1 MRCGAKLDPMDPRR
15 PTAEDERFMR
25 EAIRLGEKA
34 ALVDGTG
41 GPFGCVIV
49 KDGKIIAEGS
59 NQVVSEND
67 PTWHGEMEA
76 IRSAAKNLG
85 AFDLSGCTLYTTGE
99 PCPMCAGAIFWA
111 RIDRVVYASTIAD
124 AFHYGQFDDQPIYED
139 LAKPIAERL
148 TPAAQ
153 CLRDEMLELWR
164 RYEAKPDRVRY

>member
-1 MRCGAKLDPMDPRR
+1 MNPRL
-15 PTAEDERFMR
+15 PTAEDEHFMR
-25 EAIRLGEKA
+25 AAIRLGEKA
-34 ALVDGTG
+34 ALIDGTG

-59 NQVVSEND
+59 NHVVSEND

-76 IRSAAKNLG
+76 IRAAAKKLG
-85 AFDLSGCTLYTTGE
+85 TFDLSGGTLYTTGE

-124 AFHYGQFDDQPIYED
+124 ALRYGQFDDQPIYED
-139 LAKPIAERL
+139 LAKSIAERL

-153 CLRDEMLELWR
+153 CLRDEMLELWW
-164 RYEAKPDRVRY
+164 RYEAKPDRIRY

>member
-1 MRCGAKLDPMDPRR
+1 MDPRL
-15 PTAEDERFMR
+15 PTAEDEHFMR
-25 EAIRLGEKA
+25 AAIRLGEKA
-34 ALVDGTG
+34 ALIDGTG

-59 NQVVSEND
+59 NHVVSEND

-76 IRSAAKNLG
+76 IRAAAKKLG
-85 AFDLSGCTLYTTGE
+85 TFDLSGATLYTTGE

-124 AFHYGQFDDQPIYED
+124 ALRYGQFDDQPIYED
-139 LAKPIAERL
+139 LAKSIAERL

-164 RYEAKPDRVRY
+164 RYEAKPDRIRY

>member
-1 MRCGAKLDPMDPRR
+1 MNPRL
-15 PTAEDERFMR
+15 PTAEDEHFMR
-25 EAIRLGEKA
+25 AAIRLGEKA
-34 ALVDGTG
+34 ALIDGTG

-49 KDGKIIAEGS
+49 KDGEIIAEGS
-59 NQVVSEND
+59 NHVVSEND

-76 IRSAAKNLG
+76 IRAAAKKLG
-85 AFDLSGCTLYTTGE
+85 TFDLSGGTLYTTGE

-124 AFHYGQFDDQPIYED
+124 ALRYGQFDDQPIYED
-139 LAKPIAERL
+139 LAKSIAERL

-164 RYEAKPDRVRY
+164 RYEAKPDRIRY

>member
-1 MRCGAKLDPMDPRR
+1 MRSEAAPDQVNPRIA
-15 PTAEDERFMR
+15 TAEDEQFMR
-25 EAIRLGEKA
+25 RAIALGEKA

-49 KDGKIIAEGS
+49 KDGQIIAEGS
-59 NQVVSEND
+59 NHVVSEND

-76 IRSAAKNLG
+76 IRSAAKKLG
-85 AFDLSGCTLYTTGE
+85 HFDLSGCTLYTTGE

-124 AFHYGQFDDQPIYED
+124 ALRYGQFDDQPIYED
-139 LAKPIAERL
+139 LAKPITERL
-148 TPAAQ
+148 VPAAQ

-164 RYEAKPDRVRY
+164 RYEAKPDKIHY

>member
-1 MRCGAKLDPMDPRR
+1 MDPRL
-15 PTAEDERFMR
+15 PTAEDEHFMR
-25 EAIRLGEKA
+25 AALRLGEKA
-34 ALVDGTG
+34 ALIDGTG

-59 NQVVSEND
+59 NHVVSEND

-76 IRSAAKNLG
+76 IRAAAKKLG
-85 AFDLSGCTLYTTGE
+85 TFDLSGGTLYTTGE

-124 AFHYGQFDDQPIYED
+124 ALRYGQFDDQPIYED
-139 LAKPIAERL
+139 LAKSIAERL

-164 RYEAKPDRVRY
+164 RYEAKPDRIRY

>member
-1 MRCGAKLDPMDPRR
+1 MNPRL
-15 PTAEDERFMR
+15 PTAEDEHFMR
-25 EAIRLGEKA
+25 AAIRLGEKA
-34 ALVDGTG
+34 ALIDGTG

-59 NQVVSEND
+59 NHVVSEND

-76 IRSAAKNLG
+76 IRAAAKKLG
-85 AFDLSGCTLYTTGE
+85 TFDLSGGTLYTTGE
-99 PCPMCAGAIFWA
+99 PCPMCAGAICWA

-124 AFHYGQFDDQPIYED
+124 ALRYGQFDDHPIYED
-139 LAKPIAERL
+139 LAKSIAERL

-164 RYEAKPDRVRY
+164 RYEAKPDRIRY

>member
-1 MRCGAKLDPMDPRR
+1 MDPRL
-15 PTAEDERFMR
+15 PTAEDEHFMR
-25 EAIRLGEKA
+25 AAIRLGEKA
-34 ALVDGTG
+34 ALIDGTG

-59 NQVVSEND
+59 NHVVSEND

-76 IRSAAKNLG
+76 IRAAAKKLG
-85 AFDLSGCTLYTTGE
+85 TVDLSGATLYTTGE

-124 AFHYGQFDDQPIYED
+124 ALRYGQFDDQPIYED
-139 LAKPIAERL
+139 LAKSIAERL

-164 RYEAKPDRVRY
+164 RYEAKPDRIRY

>member
-1 MRCGAKLDPMDPRR
+1 MDPRL
-15 PTAEDERFMR
+15 PTAEDEHFMR
-25 EAIRLGEKA
+25 AAIRLGEKA
-34 ALVDGTG
+34 ALIDGTG

-49 KDGKIIAEGS
+49 KGGKIIAEGS
-59 NQVVSEND
+59 NHVVSEND

-76 IRSAAKNLG
+76 IRAAAKKLG
-85 AFDLSGCTLYTTGE
+85 TFDLSGGTLYTTGE

-124 AFHYGQFDDQPIYED
+124 ALRYGQFDDQPIYED
-139 LAKPIAERL
+139 LAKSIAERL

-164 RYEAKPDRVRY
+164 RYEAKPDRIRY

>member
-1 MRCGAKLDPMDPRR
+1 MDRR
-15 PTAEDERFMR
+15 LPTDEDEHFMR
-25 EAIRLGEKA
+25 AAIRLGEKA
-34 ALVDGTG
+34 ALIDGTG

-59 NQVVSEND
+59 NHVVSEND

-76 IRSAAKNLG
+76 IRAAAKKLG
-85 AFDLSGCTLYTTGE
+85 TFDLSGGTLYTTGE
-99 PCPMCAGAIFWA
+99 HCPMCAGAIFWA

-124 AFHYGQFDDQPIYED
+124 ALRYGQFDDQPTYED
-139 LAKPIAERL
+139 LAKSIAERL

-164 RYEAKPDRVRY
+164 RYEAKPDRIRY